1 MLSEFDGLRLNAEAA
16 QNIDNNYKK
25 SCTSLFVID
34 KDDDYWEFFETKDGK
49 TYIDISYDL
58 SGYCSLVYVSKYSQ
72 EGKEYYEYVKDNF
85 EEVNDKNNPDTVP
98 DPDPDAE
105 ISPLKIEVSDIT
117 GAGATITVTCST
129 DEYFCWEVATPE
141 DLAAYD
147 NPYLYWVNEQMITEE
162 YYNENADAFAEY
174 YGVNSYDEVK
184 AMYLRTTE
192 DTYDYKK
199 LDPETEYVVYAFR
212 LNKDLTLKSTL
223 IDTVHFTTLE
233 GPSEEYYQLEPTT
246 PITLNM
252 NAIQAQCTAYGNI
265 FNKNSVNFSVV
276 LINAEGKGLVLDM
289 NAANGSE
296 TIPAGTYEAAIVTAA
311 DQIAP
316 GMIIAGNLALYQNG
330 VGSYAVLSDSE
341 ALWIE
346 NGSLTVQ
353 VADGNYT
360 ISGTLTSHYGST
372 VNVSYTGA
380 LVPQQPQQAAKKV
393 AKPIFSLDVK
403 GHVFNRK

>member
-1 MLSEFDGLRLNAEAA
+1 MKKYFFIAMAAVLGLAVA
-16 QNIDNNYKK
+16 
-25 SCTSLFVID
+25 SC
-34 KDDDYWEFFETKDGK
+34 KPEP
-49 TYIDISYDL
+49 
-58 SGYCSLVYVSKYSQ
+58 
-72 EGKEYYEYVKDNF
+72 
-85 EEVNDKNNPDTVP
+85 EV
-98 DPDPDAE
+98 
-105 ISPLKIEVSDIT
+105 SPLKIEVSDIT
-117 GAGATITVTCST
+117 DAGATVTVTCST
-129 DEYFCWEVATPE
+129 TDYFYWDIASPE
-141 DLAAYD
+141 DLAGYA
-147 NPYLYWVNEQMITEE
+147 NPYEYWVNESMITEE
-162 YYNENADAFAEY
+162 YYNENADAFAQY
-174 YGVNSYDEVK
+174 FDINSYDEIK
-184 AMYLRTTE
+184 AMYLLTTE
-192 DTYDYKK
+192 DTYDLE

-212 LNKDLTLKSTL
+212 LNEDLTLKSTL

-233 GPSEEYYQLEPTT
+233 GPSEEEMYYQLEPTT
-246 PITLNM
+246 PITFDM
-252 NAIQAQCTAYGNI
+252 NAIQAQCAAYGNI
-265 FNKNSVNFSVV
+265 FNDNSVNFSVV
-276 LINAEGKGLVLDM
+276 LINAAGQGLVLDM

-296 TIPAGTYEAAIVTAA
+296 TIPAGTYEVAIVTAA
-311 DQIAP
+311 EQITP
-316 GMIIAGNLALYQNG
+316 GMIIAGNLGLYQNG